1 MKKIENFSFF
11 CYNKIRKERSISMN
25 LKKLTAQ
32 ISIFLQDGIMNPS
45 KYKSNINN
53 IFEGMFNKET
63 LSINIDGAPDDMPLV
78 RCTSKDNIIAYD
90 FSRKRINFTINF
102 VSKNKKITF
111 EEYKNKILE
120 LIVNNLLSVTDIS
133 RIGIAF
139 VYYYDTDDKN
149 HRFWINKFNF
159 PLTTNSTS
167 QLSYTINNPFE
178 KNEIIFNNIIHL
190 SNATINGKVV
200 PSVSVDL
207 NNNPTNNKLTEDQIS
222 YILTK
227 CKNYDIDTVN
237 NLLSNHNEQ

>member
-1 MKKIENFSFF
+1 
-11 CYNKIRKERSISMN
+11 MN

-53 IFEGMFNKET
+53 IFEGMFNKEI

-207 NNNPTNNKLTEDQIS
+207 NNNPTNDKLTEDQIS

>member
-1 MKKIENFSFF
+1 
-11 CYNKIRKERSISMN
+11 MN

-32 ISIFLQDGIMNPS
+32 ISVFLKDGIMNPS
-45 KYKSNINN
+45 KYKVTINN
-53 IFEGMFNKET
+53 TFDGIFNKEI
-63 LSINIDGAPDDMPLV
+63 LSINIAGAPDDMPLV
-78 RCTSKDNIIAYD
+78 RCTSKDNMIAYD

>member
-1 MKKIENFSFF
+1 
-11 CYNKIRKERSISMN
+11 MN

-53 IFEGMFNKET
+53 IFEGMFNKEI

-78 RCTSKDNIIAYD
+78 RCTSKDNMIAYD

>member
-1 MKKIENFSFF
+1 
-11 CYNKIRKERSISMN
+11 MN

>member
-1 MKKIENFSFF
+1 
-11 CYNKIRKERSISMN
+11 MN

-53 IFEGMFNKET
+53 IFEGMFNKEI